1 MVRRQGDQRVSAY
14 FGCVVALILALLLGV
29 GVLAASQPG
38 RAAVTTFQQA
48 SADAGV
54 AGETCLA
61 MTGGVTYTVLQDAI
75 DAAGALG
82 SVYVA
87 NGTCY
92 ETLSIARSVTLTG
105 GWSRAFPAL
114 RPDPGSASIIDALG
128 AGRVI
133 SISKPAASPTDVVVK
148 LAGLTLTGG
157 DATGLGGGTGAVD
170 VGGAVYAQGV
180 DLTIRNCIITDS
192 VATSTSSR
200 TGWGGGI
207 GTYLCDSVLL
217 ESNTLAN
224 NVAGAD
230 GPGNGG
236 AFADYRSRSVAL
248 QGNVIEGNV
257 ASVSDTGNG
266 GGVWVS
272 NVGAT
277 PQDRI
282 LLQGNAI
289 LRNAATGNGTG
300 HGGGLFSAG
309 VEGLLI
315 EGDLYQG
322 NEAAVKGTGYGGAV
336 ALDGGRVT
344 LTAPWF
350 AANVATTGGGLWA
363 SGGNLTL
370 ARAYALGNE
379 ARDGGAVWLGGV
391 SGGRIENTVIA
402 ENVIRL
408 QGAGAGIVVSGG
420 SAQLLHTTLA
430 LNSGGDGSGL
440 LATGGASV
448 WLTNTIAVS
457 HTVAI
462 TAASGSSAVAAAT
475 LWGGEGWANGADLG
489 GEATSVGPDVV
500 GIPDFVAFAGRPYH
514 IGRQSAALDA
524 GIDAGVSEDIDGH
537 VRPLGNGVDLG
548 ADEAVVIWLPLILR
562 GDVVAGGD

>member
-1 MVRRQGDQRVSAY
+1 
-14 FGCVVALILALLLGV
+14 
-29 GVLAASQPG
+29 
-38 RAAVTTFQQA
+38 
-48 SADAGV
+48 
-54 AGETCLA
+54 
-61 MTGGVTYTVLQDAI
+61 
-75 DAAGALG
+75 
-82 SVYVA
+82 
-87 NGTCY
+87 
-92 ETLSIARSVTLTG
+92 
-105 GWSRAFPAL
+105 
-114 RPDPGSASIIDALG
+114 
-128 AGRVI
+128 
-133 SISKPAASPTDVVVK
+133 
-148 LAGLTLTGG
+148 
-157 DATGLGGGTGAVD
+157 
-170 VGGAVYAQGV
+170 
-180 DLTIRNCIITDS
+180 
-192 VATSTSSR
+192 
-200 TGWGGGI
+200 
-207 GTYLCDSVLL
+207 
-217 ESNTLAN
+217 
-224 NVAGAD
+224 
-230 GPGNGG
+230 
-236 AFADYRSRSVAL
+236 
-248 QGNVIEGNV
+248 
-257 ASVSDTGNG
+257 
-266 GGVWVS
+266 
-272 NVGAT
+272 
-277 PQDRI
+277 
-282 LLQGNAI
+282 
-289 LRNAATGNGTG
+289 
-300 HGGGLFSAG
+300 

-350 AANVATTGGGLWA
+350 SANVATTGGGLWA